1 MRSEED
7 KLDHILMGIS
17 ESVDGISNEDFLC
30 LEDAITEL
38 LTLRRA
44 LSLSPENVERYH
56 KDLEISDIDI
66 RHVIS
71 GIRRRVGLEV

>member
-1 MRSEED
+1 MRSDEEIREA
-7 KLDHILMGIS
+7 LRHIPI
-17 ESVDGISNEDFLC
+17 EEEWCCVDARSILAE
-30 LEDAITEL
+30 AITEL

-44 LSLSPENVERYH
+44 LSMEPENVERYH